1 MRDIVR
7 FTVEQVE
14 PPEPEVLRHQGMQSG
29 ASLPARVRAALDSAG
44 ELFRELAAP
53 VGLVEDLPRE
63 DFPAIYAGE
72 GHNPPDTPLPGIA
85 AHAEGLALYAA
96 TVGEGVGRRIGELFG
111 EQDLAVAYLLDAIA
125 SAAADLLSSRL
136 AERFSSILVERG
148 AAEDRARV
156 LPYSP
161 GYCGWHVSGQ
171 RRLFARLRP
180 EEIGIHLNPSFLM
193 TPLKSVSGVL
203 VGGTGDGHRFRP
215 DFGFCQAC
223 TTHECRL
230 RMASVR
236 S

>member
-7 FTVEQVE
+7 FAAEQVE
-14 PPEPEVLRHQGMQSG
+14 PPAQEVLRAQGMRGG
-29 ASLPARVRAALDSAG
+29 ASLPTRVRAAFDTAC

-53 VGLVEDLPRE
+53 VGLIEDLSRE
-63 DFPAIYAGE
+63 EFQTIYEGE
-72 GHNPPDTPLPGIA
+72 GHNPPDTPLPAIIA
-85 AHAEGLALYAA
+85 RGEDLALYSA
-96 TVGEGVGRRIGELFG
+96 TLGEGVSRRIGELFDR
-111 EQDLAVAYLLDAIA
+111 QDMAVAYLLDAVA

-136 AERFSSILVERG
+136 AERFGGALVERG
-148 AAEDRARV
+148 VAADHARV

-180 EEIGIHLNPSFLM
+180 EEIGIHLNSSFLM

-215 DFGFCQAC
+215 DFDFCEAC

-236 S
+236 R